1 MSKKSIIY
9 ISGEGHSGTTLLDII
24 LGSQENSFSA
34 GELIFLQEKGIENS
48 EYCSCGTPVPGCA
61 VWREIIAKWRDVRR
75 LAPDQ
80 YVQIRRELVSK
91 KNVFRA
97 GKTLRNPS
105 GRIGDFLA
113 DTEALYSIIFE
124 TTGCHRIVDSS
135 KAPGMIPILKEL
147 KFDLTVVHI
156 KRRFGDVLNSY
167 KVHLKKDLKAGVE
180 HEITPRKTSYVLAS
194 WLMKNV
200 LTGYY
205 SKNVTYKKIEY
216 EQLIDDLEGEISKIT
231 DCRREYLELLRNRGP
246 LFPAHLVAGSTIRM
260 KDELYVA
267 RKPMGTAYQRLS
279 GKDKVLAKWMDA
291 LC

>member
-1 MSKKSIIY
+1 MSKQTIIY

-24 LGSQENSFSA
+24 LGSQERSFSA

-48 EYCSCGTPVPGCA
+48 EYCSCGTPVPGCP
-61 VWREIIAKWRDVRR
+61 VWREIIAKWSEVRR
-75 LAPDQ
+75 LPPDQ

-91 KNVFRA
+91 KNVLRA
-97 GKTLRNPS
+97 GKTLGNPT
-105 GRIGDFLA
+105 GRVRDFLA
-113 DTEALYSIIFE
+113 DTEKLYSTIFDTTESLCII
-124 TTGCHRIVDSS
+124 DSS

-194 WLMKNV
+194 WLMKNI

-205 SKNVTYKKIEY
+205 SRNATYKKIEY

-231 DCRREYLELLRNRGP
+231 DCSRDYLELLRNRGP
-246 LFPAHLVAGSTIRM
+246 LYPEHLVAGSTIRM

-267 RKPMGTAYQRLS
+267 RKPMGTAYQRLN
-279 GKDKVLAKWMDA
+279 GRDKILAKWMDS
-291 LC
+291 LY